1 MPPVEPVIEPLG
13 LRSRL
18 DRARESDGRPRRG
31 GRRVS
36 SPRGSHG
43 QALETAGATGEHE
56 AGHANGPLRVGRGA
70 DEVSRE
76 ELEPVTESRPA
87 CPAWE
92 AGALPLSYAGVPGH
106 GRPATSPAPGS

>member
-1 MPPVEPVIEPLG
+1 MLPVEPVIEPMG

-31 GRRVS
+31 WLRVS
-36 SPRGSHG
+36 SPRGSRG

-56 AGHANGPLRVGRGA
+56 AGHANGPLRVGRWG
-70 DEVSRE
+70 DERSLE
-76 ELEPVTESRPA
+76 ELEPVTGIEPA

-92 AGALPLSYAGVPGH
+92 AGALPLSYTGVPGR
-106 GRPATSPAPGS
+106 GRPATSPA